1 MSANPI
7 IFFIFYFLIV
17 VAVLGFGIVF
27 RKIIFKSSSLF
38 NLGFDG
44 LVGIF
49 ILTIYSYV
57 SHFFFSHNLEHNFLV
72 ILTGLIM
79 FFLNYNKIKYNFELK
94 IFISVFLILF
104 FAFIAF
110 KTHDDFSY
118 YHFGYTNYINE
129 SKFLIGVGNFN
140 HGFRTPSSIFY
151 LNSLFYLPIV
161 EKYMFHIGAII
172 IMGYSLIHLI
182 TLLNYKYLERDND
195 YIFFLILLSI
205 IFIFIFFYRIS
216 EHGSDRSAQIL
227 IFLLFI
233 EIFIFF
239 KFLRTSDIFLGKI
252 LILSSLIISLKSF
265 YFVYFIILVPILFLL
280 KKNNKLG
287 ILKNLLKIIPFYL
300 ATLLILSVLLVNFF
314 NTGCLVYPV
323 YFTCF
328 SDFEWSILI
337 NDVKLMNSHYENWAK
352 AGAGPNFKV
361 DNIENHI
368 MYFNWV
374 PNWIDNYFFNK
385 VSDFLF
391 GILLLILI
399 IYLSF
404 FSAKKNKKKQDTYLL
419 PIYFFLIILFF
430 EWFYNHPA
438 LRYGGYILI
447 CLLIFIPISKF
458 LERNKL
464 NFKQLQKRISVLL
477 LVTAIIFLFRN
488 VNRIN
493 DEIIKYN
500 FNPFQDFRYELSD
513 NHYRINNRISGLI
526 NIYDNCKIKT
536 ECDFN
541 GDYEVTKKYKTY
553 MFININ

>member
-391 GILLLILI
+391 GILFLILI

>member
-7 IFFIFYFLIV
+7 IFFIFYILIV
-17 VAVLGFGIVF
+17 VAVLGYGLVF

-49 ILTIYSYV
+49 ILTIYSYI
-57 SHFFFSHNLEHNFLV
+57 SHFFYSHNLGHNFLV

-79 FFLNYNKIKYNFELK
+79 FFSNFNKINYNFELK

-151 LNSLFYLPIV
+151 LNSLFFLPIV

-182 TLLNYKYLERDND
+182 TLLNYKYLDRDND

-239 KFLRTSDIFLGKI
+239 KFLRNNDIFLGKI

-265 YFVYFIILVPILFLL
+265 YFVYFIIFFPILFLL
-280 KKNNKLG
+280 KKNNKLN
-287 ILKNLLKIIPFYL
+287 ILKNLIKIMPFYL

-368 MYFNWV
+368 MYFNWL

-391 GILLLILI
+391 GILFLILI

-419 PIYFFLIILFF
+419 PIYFCLIILFF

-447 CLLIFIPISKF
+447 CLLIFIPVSKF
-458 LERNKL
+458 LERNKFNL
-464 NFKQLQKRISVLL
+464 KQLQKRISILL

-488 VNRIN
+488 INRIN
-493 DEIIKYN
+493 DEIAKYK

-526 NIYDNCKIKT
+526 NIYENCKIKT

>member
-182 TLLNYKYLERDND
+182 TLLNYKFLERDND

-265 YFVYFIILVPILFLL
+265 YFVYFIILIPILFLL
-280 KKNNKLG
+280 KKNDKLG

-391 GILLLILI
+391 GILFLILI

>member
-129 SKFLIGVGNFN
+129 SKFSIGVGNFN

-265 YFVYFIILVPILFLL
+265 YFVYFIILIPILFLL
-280 KKNNKLG
+280 KKNDKLG

-391 GILLLILI
+391 GILFLILI

-500 FNPFQDFRYELSD
+500 FDPFQDFRYELSD

>member
-265 YFVYFIILVPILFLL
+265 YFVYFIILIPILFLI
-280 KKNNKLG
+280 KKNDKLG

>member
-265 YFVYFIILVPILFLL
+265 YFVYFIILIPILFLL
-280 KKNNKLG
+280 KKNDKLG

-391 GILLLILI
+391 GILFLILI
-399 IYLSF
+399 IYISF

>member
-265 YFVYFIILVPILFLL
+265 YFVYFIILIPILFLL
-280 KKNNKLG
+280 KKNDKLG

-300 ATLLILSVLLVNFF
+300 ASLLILSVLLVNFF

-391 GILLLILI
+391 GILFLILI

>member
-1 MSANPI
+1 
-7 IFFIFYFLIV
+7 
-17 VAVLGFGIVF
+17 
-27 RKIIFKSSSLF
+27 
-38 NLGFDG
+38 
-44 LVGIF
+44 
-49 ILTIYSYV
+49 
-57 SHFFFSHNLEHNFLV
+57 
-72 ILTGLIM
+72 M

>member
-265 YFVYFIILVPILFLL
+265 YFVYFIILIPILFLL

>member
-265 YFVYFIILVPILFLL
+265 YFVYFIILIPILFLL

-361 DNIENHI
+361 ENIENHI

-391 GILLLILI
+391 GILFLILI

-404 FSAKKNKKKQDTYLL
+404 FSTKKNKKKQDTYLL

>member
-182 TLLNYKYLERDND
+182 TLLNYKFLERDND

-265 YFVYFIILVPILFLL
+265 YFVYFIILIPILFLL

-391 GILLLILI
+391 GILFLILI

>member
-265 YFVYFIILVPILFLL
+265 YFVYFIILIPILFLL
-280 KKNNKLG
+280 KKNDKLG

-337 NDVKLMNSHYENWAK
+337 NDVKLMNAHYENWAK

-391 GILLLILI
+391 GILFLILI

>member
-265 YFVYFIILVPILFLL
+265 YFVYFIILIPILFLL
-280 KKNNKLG
+280 KKNDKLG

-391 GILLLILI
+391 GILFLILI

-500 FNPFQDFRYELSD
+500 FDPFQDFRYELSD

>member
-182 TLLNYKYLERDND
+182 TLLNYKFLERDND

-265 YFVYFIILVPILFLL
+265 YFVYFIILIPILFLL

-374 PNWIDNYFFNK
+374 PNWIDNYFFIYF
-385 VSDFLF
+385 SDFLF
-391 GILLLILI
+391 GILFLILI

>member
-27 RKIIFKSSSLF
+27 RKLIFKSSSLF

-265 YFVYFIILVPILFLL
+265 YFVYFIILIPILFLL
-280 KKNNKLG
+280 KKNDKLG

-391 GILLLILI
+391 GILFLILI

>member
-265 YFVYFIILVPILFLL
+265 YFVYFIILIPILFLL
-280 KKNNKLG
+280 KKNDKLG

-391 GILLLILI
+391 GILFLILI

>member
-265 YFVYFIILVPILFLL
+265 YFVYFIILIPILFLL

-391 GILLLILI
+391 GILFLILI

>member
-265 YFVYFIILVPILFLL
+265 YFVYFIILIPILFLL

-391 GILLLILI
+391 GILFLILI

-404 FSAKKNKKKQDTYLL
+404 FSTKKNKKKQDTYLL

>member
-216 EHGSDRSAQIL
+216 ERGSDRSAQIL

-265 YFVYFIILVPILFLL
+265 YFVYFIILIPILFLL

-391 GILLLILI
+391 GILFLILI

-404 FSAKKNKKKQDTYLL
+404 FSTKKNKKKQDTYLL

>member
-182 TLLNYKYLERDND
+182 TLLNYKFLERDND

-265 YFVYFIILVPILFLL
+265 YFVYFIILIPILFLL
-280 KKNNKLG
+280 KKNDKLG

-391 GILLLILI
+391 GILFLILI

-404 FSAKKNKKKQDTYLL
+404 FSAKKNNKKQDTYLL